1 MKIKFKIKICGNT
14 DYICFHTGT
23 DIPIYYNIT
32 TYNHFVG
39 DENAD
44 DNVNLYIENKQI
56 GKLLRKVSKLHF
68 VIKDI
73 REN

>member
-1 MKIKFKIKICGNT
+1 MKCKFKIRACGNP
-14 DYICFHTGT
+14 DYICFNTGT

-39 DENAD
+39 DEDAV
-44 DNVNLYIENKQI
+44 DNVNLYLVNKQI
-56 GKLLRKVSKLHF
+56 GKLLRKISKLHF
-68 VIKDI
+68 IIKDI

>member
-14 DYICFHTGT
+14 DYISFQTGT
-23 DIPIYYNIT
+23 DIPIYYNIKSFEHT
-32 TYNHFVG
+32 VG
-39 DENAD
+39 ED
-44 DNVNLYIENKQI
+44 DSFYNVNLYLENKQI

-73 REN
+73 HEN

>member
-1 MKIKFKIKICGNT
+1 MKIKFKIRACGNR

-23 DIPIYYNIT
+23 DIPIFYNIKT
-32 TYNHFVG
+32 DNHFVG
-39 DENAD
+39 EEDAV
-44 DNVNLYIENKQI
+44 DNVNLYLENKQI